1 MNKSLSVKY
10 VVALAEKIAFD
21 LGISINDEEKLPA
34 KLVGKYVPP
43 QIYKNGIVSLWVDR
57 SYIAY
62 SYEDSGKIEY
72 VYVSQEHISEER
84 DSYALASMQRGYC
97 IDLPL
102 QIDTQFSIAQREMR
116 ITDKKYHI
124 FKRV

>member
-1 MNKSLSVKY
+1 MNKYLPVKD

-21 LGISINDEEKLPA
+21 LGISINDKENLA
-34 KLVGKYVPP
+34 TKLVGKYVPP

-57 SYIAY
+57 FYIAY
-62 SYEDSGKIEY
+62 SYEDSDKIEY

-84 DSYALASMQRGYC
+84 DSYMLASMQRGYS

-102 QIDTQFSIAQREMR
+102 QIDTQFSIAQCEMR

-124 FKRV
+124 FERV